1 MCCSSILCAGHH
13 PLQQEIGVIRG
24 TLHLHGMWYG
34 EKGNFPLF
42 VSPSCILLGDQAVFG
57 PWGTVCSISM
67 AVSRR
72 FFSGVH
78 PNIRANF
85 PVPRVATALPSVPTP
100 FSGRPNG
107 VTLSSLLSTPSL
119 LLGGRAFSALPCAG
133 APPPQ
138 RPPSYNMPRRPG
150 VSIRNRCPVERVSP
164 NHVPPVLCIPRRRRP
179 CAYPVPQSTDQLAR
193 PGLTPAPQ

>member
-107 VTLSSLLSTPSL
+107 VTLSSLPPCFWAVGPFRPSL
-119 LLGGRAFSALPCAG
+119 VRGLRPRN
-133 APPPQ
+133 APPPTTCLADL
-138 RPPSYNMPRRPG
+138 
-150 VSIRNRCPVERVSP
+150 VSLFVTGAQSKEFRQTTS
-164 NHVPPVLCIPRRRRP
+164 
-179 CAYPVPQSTDQLAR
+179 PQSYVFPVGA
-193 PGLTPAPQ
+193 GLVPTLCPNQRTNWQGQA